1 MPKKKTAGNVKN
13 RTSTK
18 STSRQTI
25 KSKGSTKGEGTKR
38 KIAKARVIDPEKPSE
53 KMSRRMLDSYVRRHG
68 KELNKTLE
76 KYRKN
81 PSEWASVDERYKE
94 VIERVQ
100 QAGTGRNIGKPK
112 VGLGYRE
119 KKKEE
124 LLLLAR
130 RLQEAERFSIA
141 ESEEEQEEKFN
152 RSYESFLKNHVPS
165 YDQDKVTPEVYRE
178 MIDVFGASGN
188 LLQDFGYED
197 YIQLVTDK
205 VIEGYSARD
214 VIRTAREVMDDI
226 ESDRIMNPD
235 GTSMTT
241 EDALDELTRRL
252 GG

>member
-1 MPKKKTAGNVKN
+1 MPKKKNEKNVKN
-13 RTSTK
+13 RRITK
-18 STSRQTI
+18 STY
-25 KSKGSTKGEGTKR
+25 KPNR
-38 KIAKARVIDPEKPSE
+38 KVAKAKVLDPDKPTE

-76 KYRKN
+76 KYQKN
-81 PSEWASVDERYKE
+81 PAEWANVDERYKR

-100 QAGTGRNIGKPK
+100 EAGTGRNIGKPK

-130 RLQEAERFSIA
+130 RIQEAERFSLD
-141 ESEEEQEEKFN
+141 ESDEEQEKKFM
-152 RSYESFLKNHVPS
+152 RSYESFVGDHVS
-165 YDQDKVTPEVYRE
+165 RDDRDKVTPEVYRE
-178 MIDVFGASGN
+178 MIDVFGASGS

-197 YIQLVTDK
+197 YIQLVADK
-205 VIEGYSARD
+205 IVEGNSARD
-214 VIRTAREVMDDI
+214 VIRTAREIMDDI
-226 ESDRIMNPD
+226 KEHKLMNPD

-241 EDALDELTRRL
+241 EDALDVLKKRL

>member
-1 MPKKKTAGNVKN
+1 MPKKKNEKNVKN
-13 RTSTK
+13 RRTTK
-18 STSRQTI
+18 SI
-25 KSKGSTKGEGTKR
+25 SKTKR
-38 KIAKARVIDPEKPSE
+38 NVAKAKVIDPDKPSE

-76 KYRKN
+76 KYQKN
-81 PSEWASVDERYKE
+81 PAEWANVDERYKR

-100 QAGTGRNIGKPK
+100 EAGTGRNIGKPK

-130 RLQEAERFSIA
+130 RIQEAERFSLD
-141 ESEEEQEEKFN
+141 ESDEEQEEKFMQ
-152 RSYESFLKNHVPS
+152 SYESFVKGNHVPEA
-165 YDQDKVTPEVYRE
+165 DRDKLTPEVYRE
-178 MIDVFGASGN
+178 LIDTFGASGT

-205 VIEGYSARD
+205 IVEGHSARD
-214 VIRTAREVMDDI
+214 VIRTARQIMDDI
-226 ESDRIMNPD
+226 QDHKLMNPD

-241 EDALDELTRRL
+241 EDALDELRKRL
-252 GG
+252 GS

>member
-1 MPKKKTAGNVKN
+1 MPKKKNEKSVKN
-13 RTSTK
+13 RKSTK
-18 STSRQTI
+18 SI
-25 KSKGSTKGEGTKR
+25 SKPKVVK
-38 KIAKARVIDPEKPSE
+38 AKVLDPDKPSE

-81 PSEWASVDERYKE
+81 PSEWANVDDRYKR

-100 QAGTGRNIGKPK
+100 EAGTGRGIGKPK

-130 RLQEAERFSIA
+130 RIQEAERFSID
-141 ESEEEQEEKFN
+141 ESEEGQEEKFN
-152 RSYESFLKNHVPS
+152 RHYESFVRDHV
-165 YDQDKVTPEVYRE
+165 DAEDRDKVTPEVYRE
-178 MIDVFGASGN
+178 MVDVFGASGN

-205 VIEGYSARD
+205 IVEGYMARD
-214 VIRTAREVMDDI
+214 VIRTAREIMDDI
-226 ESDRIMNPD
+226 TDKKLMNPD
-235 GTSMTT
+235 GTGMTT
-241 EDALDELTRRL
+241 EDALDELRKRL